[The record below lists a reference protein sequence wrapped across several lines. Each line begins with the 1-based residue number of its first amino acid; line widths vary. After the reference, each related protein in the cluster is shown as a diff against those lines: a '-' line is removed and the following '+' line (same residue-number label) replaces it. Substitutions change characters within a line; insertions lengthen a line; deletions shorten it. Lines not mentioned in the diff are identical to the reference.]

1 MLFIVCALSCEAK
14 PLISALSLRKDN
26 FACPY
31 DTFFST
37 DSSVVLTVSGMG
49 TVLAASATTY
59 LLTRFGFSPE
69 KDFLINFGS
78 CAGKEPGFHLINR
91 ITDEATG
98 RSFYPDML
106 YDLSACGLPAFS
118 EKALVTVNKVVS
130 SLADPNVLYEMEAS
144 AIFLAASRFVPPHR
158 MIFLKYVSDSGT
170 DDPKKIT
177 SSMLQ
182 EGAEKQVSKVLA
194 VLEHL
199 KTIVED
205 DYAIDEDLFLNT
217 FLNLRASETMR
228 HELRQLFRYAKA
240 EGLDMEKLLSDLEKE
255 GLYPVN
261 SKREGKE
268 VIDVIRQR
276 LI

>member
-78 CAGKEPGFHLINR
+78 CAGKESGFHLINR

-106 YDLSACGLPAFS
+106 YDLSACGLPASS
-118 EKALVTVNKVVS
+118 EKALVTVSKVVA
-130 SLADPNVLYEMEAS
+130 SLKDPNVLYEMEAS

-182 EGAEKQVSKVLA
+182 DGAEKQVSKVLA

>member
-1 MLFIVCALSCEAK
+1 M
-14 PLISALSLRKDN
+14 
-26 FACPY
+26 
-31 DTFFST
+31 
-37 DSSVVLTVSGMG
+37 LTVSGMG

-106 YDLSACGLPAFS
+106 YDLSACGLPASS
-118 EKALVTVNKVVS
+118 EKELVTVSKVVA
-130 SLADPNVLYEMEAS
+130 SLKDPNVLYEMEAS

-177 SSMLQ
+177 SAMLQ
-182 EGAEKQVSKVLA
+182 EGADKQVDKVLL
-194 VLEHL
+194 VLDHL
-199 KTIVED
+199 KTIVEE
-205 DYAIDEDLFLNT
+205 DYALDEDLLISVY
-217 FLNLRASETMR
+217 LNLKASETMR
-228 HELRQLFRYAKA
+228 HEICQLFRYAKA
-240 EGLDMEKLLSDLEKE
+240 ENIDMEKILSDLENE
-255 GLYPVN
+255 GVYPVN

-268 VIDVIRQR
+268 VLDVIRKR

>member
-1 MLFIVCALSCEAK
+1 
-14 PLISALSLRKDN
+14 
-26 FACPY
+26 
-31 DTFFST
+31 
-37 DSSVVLTVSGMG
+37 
-49 TVLAASATTY
+49 
-59 LLTRFGFSPE
+59 
-69 KDFLINFGS
+69 
-78 CAGKEPGFHLINR
+78 
-91 ITDEATG
+91 
-98 RSFYPDML
+98 
-106 YDLSACGLPAFS
+106 
-118 EKALVTVNKVVS
+118 
-130 SLADPNVLYEMEAS
+130 MEAS

-177 SSMLQ
+177 SAMLQ